1 MKVLIAG
8 ASASLKPLCRSFM
21 SKGWHVIAVH
31 PDPGQCERLSRDSRA
46 LVVCGDPSSPEVLED
61 AGVRDC
67 DALVAATASDSDN
80 LAVCQIGASE
90 FGVRNTLALVNTPG
104 NEEVFEKLGIR
115 SFSSNAAIAALIQ
128 QMADLEEITG
138 IGALADGRVQIAELR
153 VQHGWPCVG
162 VPLRD
167 LGMPAGSLVAALLRS
182 DEAIIPSGESFMLP
196 GDHVILLAT
205 SGSYG
210 PAIEKLSGPGAGG
223 GRE

>member
-21 SKGWHVIAVH
+21 SKGWHVVAVH
-31 PDPGQCERLSRDSRA
+31 ADPDQCERLSRDSRA
-46 LVVCGDPSSPEVLED
+46 LVVCGDPTSPEVLGD

-67 DALVAATASDSDN
+67 DAVVAATTSDSDN
-80 LAVCQIGASE
+80 LAVCQISVSE

-115 SFSSNAAIAALIQ
+115 SFSTNVAIAALIQ

-138 IGALADGRVQIAELR
+138 IGALADGRIQIAELR
-153 VQHGWPCVG
+153 IQPGWPCVG
-162 VPLRD
+162 VPLRT

-182 DEAIIPSGESFMLP
+182 DEAIIPSGDSFMLP
-196 GDHVILLAT
+196 GDRVVVLAT

-210 PAIEKLSGPGAGG
+210 SAIGKLSGPDSGG
-223 GRE
+223 SGE